1 MHKFRGLYLA
11 SNERRL
17 TRSGVARGWREA
29 TRTMRVGEKATI
41 AVAPHAAYAER
52 GVPDK
57 VPPHCAL
64 VFDVEILE
72 VW

>member
-1 MHKFRGLYLA
+1 M
-11 SNERRL
+11 
-17 TRSGVARGWREA
+17 TRSRVARGWREA

-57 VPPHCAL
+57 VPKNTAL
-64 VFDVEILE
+64 VFDVEVLE